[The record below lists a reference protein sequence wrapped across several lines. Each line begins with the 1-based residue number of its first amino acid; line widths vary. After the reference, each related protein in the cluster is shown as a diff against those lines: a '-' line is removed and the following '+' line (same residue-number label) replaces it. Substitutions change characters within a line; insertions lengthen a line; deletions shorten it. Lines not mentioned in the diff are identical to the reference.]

1 MRHLIA
7 IALVSLTG
15 LAVPSPAVPQ
25 QPAIQVQRTYTWTGL
40 PGTAADLAITP
51 GGEVFAV
58 GRDRH
63 VWRWQA
69 DGRYWSPIPGE
80 LARITIGEGGRP
92 WGVAGDGRIYRHNG
106 LWWEQV
112 GEERGIDIAGNFR
125 GELYLVRLD
134 GTLARWNAQT
144 QTWATFPGIAAR
156 LTIDPDGAP
165 WAMARDG
172 TVQRFD
178 RATNGWVGVAGRV
191 RDIAFGPGRTLFAVN
206 MEGMLQVWNDTT
218 GIWQP
223 VPGATDLEGVAVGP
237 GDKPWVFTTAGT
249 IAASDIFTTQAP
261 RVVQA
266 QPSGGG
272 PGPQS
277 ARGRTQRPAP
287 APPVADLPSTEPI
300 VFVDTLATAARLAI
314 GREGSTF
321 AIAMDGRLIRWS
333 NTFRRF
339 EPFPGALV
347 RIAVDPAGNP
357 WGVNSQAR
365 IFRHDGADW
374 VQVPGTAADL
384 GIGLDSTVIV
394 STPDEALRRRTAGGL
409 YETIPGRGLTVAV
422 NAQGQPWTIQADGA
436 MYRCD
441 VNPCRRLPRQG
452 KSLSI
457 GPGGSVFATSI
468 DNKLLR
474 WDFSANDWQEIPI
487 PGFDA
492 AWVAVGPR
500 DRPWVVTSSGKVL
513 ASAFFERDESRDRN
527 TAIAT
532 TEPTVG
538 TGTAGTVPPAATQ
551 SGFTFTRNLQIE
563 SFEPGCATTDDV
575 SVGSDGTVLLLCDG
589 GERIAKFNTKTET
602 FTDYV
607 PRPPMTPS
615 DLSTD
620 SQGRL
625 WAIADSQVFRQRTA
639 SATSGFD
646 TFNLSGVPTSCTA
659 PFAICQS
666 SIAVGSDGTVYV
678 TAFGGIFRK
687 LATENSFKR
696 LASGTWGR
704 VAVGVS
710 GDVWVLD
717 SERGIREWDGQ
728 KFVVRQPVGTRTA
741 SDIGA
746 GADGS
751 VFSTDE
757 DTPSLLRRWNAT
769 TQKFDATNR
778 NANRVAVGP
787 DGRPWF
793 LFTSASGKLFK
804 TK

>member
-7 IALVSLTG
+7 IAFITLVSLTVPFS
-15 LAVPSPAVPQ
+15 AVSQQ
-25 QPAIQVQRTYTWTGL
+25 QPAIQVQRTYTWAAL
-40 PGTAADLAITP
+40 PGSAADLAITP
-51 GGEVFAV
+51 SGEVFAV

-80 LARITIGEGGRP
+80 LARITIGENGRP
-92 WGVAGDGRIYRHNG
+92 WGVAGDGKIFRHNG
-106 LWWEQV
+106 MWWEQV
-112 GEERGIDIAGNFR
+112 GDERGADIAGNFR
-125 GELYLVRLD
+125 GELYLVRTD

-144 QTWATFPGIAAR
+144 QAWAAFPGTAAR
-156 LTIDPDGAP
+156 LTVDPDGAP
-165 WAMARDG
+165 WAIARDG

-178 RATNGWVGVAGRV
+178 RATNAWVGVAGRV

-206 MEGMLQVWNDTT
+206 TEGTLQVWSETA

-223 VPGATDLEGVAVGP
+223 VPGATDLEGVVVGP
-237 GDKPWVFTTAGT
+237 GDKPWVFTRTGT
-249 IAASDIFTTQAP
+249 IAASDMFATQAP
-261 RVVQA
+261 RAVQA
-266 QPSGGG
+266 RPGAAGPSE
-272 PGPQS
+272 QS
-277 ARGRTQRPAP
+277 ARGRTQRT
-287 APPVADLPSTEPI
+287 APPVADIPSTEPI

-314 GREGSTF
+314 GREGSVF
-321 AIAMDGRLIRWS
+321 GFAMDGRLIRWS

-347 RIAVDPAGNP
+347 HIAMDPAGNP
-357 WGVNSQAR
+357 WGVNTLAR

-374 VQVPGTAADL
+374 VQVPGTAANL

-394 STPDEALRRRTAGGL
+394 SVADETLRRRTAGGL

-422 NAQGQPWTIQADGA
+422 NAQGQPWTIRADGS

-441 VNPCRRLPRQG
+441 VNPCQRLPRQG

-457 GPGGSVFATSI
+457 GPGGSVFATST

-474 WDFSANDWQEIPI
+474 WDFSANNWQEIPV

-500 DRPWVVTSSGKVL
+500 DRPWIVTSGGKIL
-513 ASAFFERDESRDRN
+513 ASAFFERDESQDRN

-532 TEPTVG
+532 TAPTVG
-538 TGTAGTVPPAATQ
+538 TGAVETVSPVATQ
-551 SGFTFTRNLQIE
+551 SGFTFTRNLQVE
-563 SFEPGCATTDDV
+563 SYEPGCAVTDDV
-575 SVGSDGTVLLLCDG
+575 SVGSDGTVLVICDG
-589 GERIAKFNTKTET
+589 GEWIRKFNQKTET
-602 FTDYV
+602 FTDYA

-615 DLSTD
+615 DVSTD

-625 WAIADSQVFRQRTA
+625 WAIANSQVFRQKTT
-639 SATSGFD
+639 SSTSGFD

-659 PFAICQS
+659 AFGICQS

-687 LATENSFKR
+687 LSTENSFKK

-717 SERGIREWDGQ
+717 SDRAIREWDGQ
-728 KFVVRQPVGTRTA
+728 KFVVRQSVSTRTA

-757 DTPSLLRRWNAT
+757 DSPSLLRRWNAT
-769 TQKFDATNR
+769 TQRFDATNR
-778 NANRVAVGP
+778 NADRVAVGP

-793 LFTSASGKLFK
+793 LYTSASGRLFR